1 MKRVALALAMLL
13 VAPAWA
19 QARVHTIAPPGNSSV
34 GQYLETVPTAG
45 GGQPA
50 NTVHPHTGGVVSGR
64 SGGGGP
70 TGGSN
75 GSGAGATVAP
85 ATRRAL
91 VAQGPTGAAAA
102 ALAQATAPHG
112 AQSPAQVSRGARTPP
127 PASPTS
133 SRDGL
138 SPAASV
144 FKAFTGSASKGG
156 LGPLLPIVLIGSVLA
171 GAALA
176 LARRRRTA

>member
-1 MKRVALALAMLL
+1 MKRVALALAVLL

-19 QARVHTIAPPGNSSV
+19 QARVHTIAPPGNSGV

-45 GGQPA
+45 GGQPT

-64 SGGGGP
+64 SGGGP
-70 TGGSN
+70 TGGN
-75 GSGAGATVAP
+75 TGAGASVTVAP
-85 ATRRAL
+85 STRRAL
-91 VAQGPTGAAAA
+91 AAQGPTGAAAA
-102 ALAQATAPHG
+102 ALAQATAPSG
-112 AQSPAQVSRGARTPP
+112 AQSSPDASRAAQASPP
-127 PASPTS
+127 PSSATS

-144 FKAFTGSASKGG
+144 FKAFTGSTSKGG

-171 GAALA
+171 GAVLA
-176 LARRRRTA
+176 LVRRRRIG